1 MAITLFLLS
10 AFLGVVRY
18 FHLSDLLA
26 TPVTQSPEVY
36 LAFAVLVVFI
46 RLGIA
51 LCKLYPKVRRFFAS
65 LGRLVE
71 TSDGILDSTSPRDK
85 DAPVKESPFKTGA
98 RRQLHTVASRRAGT
112 PKTAGRREQPPHILD
127 MRGVGNPNYISRF
140 KAFELGSPS
149 SKPRRSSGI
158 AAGHPKSIYH
168 SALLRSRFNPDKV
181 LDYLRVKAGAA
192 IVAHLKGISLF
203 AGAIHTVSTVR
214 QLLTFARVCSHIL
227 ATQGRKGL
235 VLFLKTSTVML
246 QQSLGGHVTHSL
258 TSLGPR
264 VSRTKAG
271 LPRFLNAQYRMRI
284 RAGETAAIRLALT
297 LVNLYRVIKYPGN
310 LSWDTIIKENSGDNT
325 IVPYLQ
331 GMIPLFVSLFVS
343 ARFSAGRI
351 HRILYRAAKNAIFP
365 MFKGGPGVT
374 GFMGEFN
381 THPTV
386 MLRQLLTLR
395 SLPGLWESF
404 TILLYQF
411 RSYQVID
418 LVNWVVPLRNITG
431 TIPLVGKSFDKPRQI
446 KLLRGLGK
454 LGTKEEAAG
463 KVRLFAMVD
472 AWTQWALYP
481 LHELIFKLLESVP
494 MDGTFDQTAPLKH
507 VRPISGF
514 WSLDLSAATDRLP
527 LSIQK
532 SLIGAIIGRE
542 SAAAWANLLTGRTY
556 ALRTEDHNGN
566 ATVHRLHYAVGQP
579 MGALSSWASLALTHH
594 FLVQCAAWSAGY
606 PKWKLYTN
614 YAVLGDDVVIGDAK
628 VARAYLRIME
638 SLGVKVNTSKSL
650 LSHRG
655 LAFEFAK
662 RTVVRGVDVSP
673 VTFKEYYSATRSIG
687 AFLQLMKRTQTP
699 FARALQALGVGWKVR
714 SWLNKPIG
722 KLSAR
727 LRLLILA
734 ANVPKTPEEAT
745 AFFKL
750 GLAPV
755 RRYAHDTQLVIQQ
768 FVDREV
774 SRIFEKLHQLAPL
787 SLGGSVSGAWAA
799 DLAEGICRE
808 DLGLDLKGIV
818 LPWPEND
825 SWWSWFSLEDIQWGT
840 TRGTV
845 REVAYRLYMIIHS
858 IRVMQT
864 RHFKVD
870 LNSLMTRCFVLMSG
884 SHSLTF
890 SEVYTEYLAIV
901 KEYYNFSTTVL
912 ATTRPQEPG
921 IKGILT
927 PSQVRLWKRW
937 SAVLQGSSPLLDS
950 SGHEVSAKTTQPVVE
965 LSSEL
970 PNVGNS
976 VPSVLGEP
984 VGTPFDE
991 YHAYVWFHKA
1001 GVHEGYDY
1009 RWGIWPLYRGI
1020 SSVDGKRVS

>member
-18 FHLSDLLA
+18 FHLNDLLA
-26 TPVTQSPEVY
+26 TLVTQSPEVY

-71 TSDGILDSTSPRDK
+71 TSDGILGSPSPRDK
-85 DAPVKESPFKTGA
+85 DVPVKESPFKNGA

-112 PKTAGRREQPPHILD
+112 PNSAGRREQAPHLLE
-127 MRGVGNPNYISRF
+127 MRAGGVNPKFVEKFNSF
-140 KAFELGSPS
+140 GLNSPS
-149 SKPRRSSGI
+149 SLNKARSSGI
-158 AAGHPKSIYH
+158 AKGHPKSIYH

-192 IVAHLKGISLF
+192 IVGHLKGISLF

-227 ATQGRKGL
+227 ETQGPKGL
-235 VLFLKTSTVML
+235 TLFLKSSTVML

-258 TSLGPR
+258 TPLGPR

-271 LPRFLNAQYRMRI
+271 LPRFFNVTYRMRI
-284 RAGETAAIRLALT
+284 RNGETAAIRLALT
-297 LVNLYRVIKYPGN
+297 LVNLYRVIKYPGK
-310 LSWDTIIKENSGDNT
+310 LSWNTIIKANTGDNT
-325 IVPYLQ
+325 IVPYLR

-343 ARFSAGRI
+343 ARFSAGAI
-351 HRILYRAAKNAIFP
+351 HRMVYRAARNAIFP

-404 TILLYQF
+404 TTLLYQF
-411 RSYQVID
+411 RSYQLID

-431 TIPLVGKSFDKPRQI
+431 TIPLVGKSYNKPRQI

-463 KVRLFAMVD
+463 KVRVFAMVD

-481 LHELIFKLLESVP
+481 IHELIFKILKDVP

-507 VRPISGF
+507 VRPHSGF

-532 SLIGAIIGRE
+532 SLIGAILGRE

-566 ATVHRLHYAVGQP
+566 ETVIKLTYAVGQP

-594 FLVQCAAWSAGY
+594 FLVQCAAWSAGF

-614 YAVLGDDVVIGDAK
+614 YAVLGDDVVIGDRS
-628 VARAYLRIME
+628 VALAYLRIMK
-638 SLGVKVNTSKSL
+638 SLGVGVNTSKSL

-655 LAFEFAK
+655 IAFEFAK
-662 RTVVRGVDVSP
+662 RTIVRGVDVSP
-673 VTFKEYYSATRSIG
+673 VTFKEYYSATRNIG
-687 AFLQLMKRTQTP
+687 AFLQLMRKTGTP
-699 FARALQALGVGWKVR
+699 FARALQALGAGWKVR

-734 ANVPKTPEEAT
+734 ANVPQTSDEAK
-745 AFFKL
+745 AFFEL
-750 GLAPV
+750 GQAPV
-755 RRYAHDTQLVIQQ
+755 RRYAHDTRLVIQQ

-774 SRIFEKLHQLAPL
+774 SRVFEKLHQLAPL

-799 DLAEGICRE
+799 DLAEGICRQ
-808 DLGLDLKGIV
+808 DLGLNLEGIV
-818 LPWPEND
+818 LPWQDND
-825 SWWSWFSLEDIQWGT
+825 SW
-840 TRGTV
+840 
-845 REVAYRLYMIIHS
+845 
-858 IRVMQT
+858 
-864 RHFKVD
+864 
-870 LNSLMTRCFVLMSG
+870 
-884 SHSLTF
+884 
-890 SEVYTEYLAIV
+890 
-901 KEYYNFSTTVL
+901 
-912 ATTRPQEPG
+912 
-921 IKGILT
+921 
-927 PSQVRLWKRW
+927 
-937 SAVLQGSSPLLDS
+937 
-950 SGHEVSAKTTQPVVE
+950 
-965 LSSEL
+965 
-970 PNVGNS
+970 
-976 VPSVLGEP
+976 
-984 VGTPFDE
+984 
-991 YHAYVWFHKA
+991 
-1001 GVHEGYDY
+1001 
-1009 RWGIWPLYRGI
+1009 
-1020 SSVDGKRVS
+1020 